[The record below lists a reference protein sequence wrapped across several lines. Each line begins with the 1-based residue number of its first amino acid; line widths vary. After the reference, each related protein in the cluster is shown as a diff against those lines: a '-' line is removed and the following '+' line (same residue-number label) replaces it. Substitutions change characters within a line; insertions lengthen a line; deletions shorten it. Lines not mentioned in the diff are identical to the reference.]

1 MESEMSTEKVVTDIP
16 SADSEAVTVDIE
28 EGVATVTLN
37 RPERLNALDS
47 RAIRLLSAIYERLDA
62 DDTVSAIV
70 LTGAG
75 RAFCSGADLSRPGG
89 AFQAPR
95 KRETY
100 RSSPARP
107 LAFHIRKPVIA
118 AINGHAIGLGMTLA
132 MHCDFRFMAET
143 ARWGIVQVRRGV
155 VPDAISHW
163 TVTRA
168 VGMANAAE
176 ILLTGRLFDGPEAV
190 RLGVASRV
198 LAAEEVL
205 PAALELARE
214 LVSECSP
221 MSLAMS
227 KRILW
232 SAADGDADLVD
243 DLESE
248 AHRYLMGRP
257 DSLEGGRA
265 AHHKRQ
271 PVWDSRISRDW
282 PTSGPFA
289 ERKMPST

>member
-1 MESEMSTEKVVTDIP
+1 MGSEMSPEVAAETPRAEPD
-16 SADSEAVTVDIE
+16 AVTVDVEDGI
-28 EGVATVTLN
+28 ATVTLN

-47 RAIRLLSAIYERLDA
+47 RAIRLLSSIYAKLDA
-62 DDTVSAIV
+62 DDAVTAIV

-95 KRETY
+95 KRESY
-100 RSSPARP
+100 RSSPVRP
-107 LAFHIRKPVIA
+107 LAFQLRKPVIA

-132 MHCDFRFMAET
+132 MHCDFRLIAET

-176 ILLTGRLFDGPEAV
+176 ILLTGRLFDGSDAV

-198 LAAEEVL
+198 LAADKVL
-205 PAALELARE
+205 PTALELARE
-214 LVSECSP
+214 LVAECSP

-232 SAADGDADLVD
+232 SAADGDADLID

-265 AHHKRQ
+265 AHQKRQ

-282 PTSGPFA
+282 PTDGPFA
-289 ERKMPST
+289 DGSTPSS